1 VRCRPFGVYLI
12 CRSICHSITPVRDKE
27 RWACSL
33 KDYTIINR
41 GVERAERLTPT
52 DIRIICL
59 APEVV
64 LQQPTLTPLNVA
76 PLRVHSFA
84 MCFSVGVRLLR
95 KLHATVNNSIV
106 FQTISPIFLLSQTG
120 FHLIMLSFRLHILSF
135 SYSELTFT

>member
-12 CRSICHSITPVRDKE
+12 CRSICHSITPVRDKKDG
-27 RWACSL
+27 AYSL

-64 LQQPTLTPLNVA
+64 LQQPTFMPLNVA

-106 FQTISPIFLLSQTG
+106 FQTISPIFFLSQTD
-120 FHLIMLSFRLHILSF
+120 FYLIVQPFRLKTTSF
-135 SYSELTFT
+135 YSE